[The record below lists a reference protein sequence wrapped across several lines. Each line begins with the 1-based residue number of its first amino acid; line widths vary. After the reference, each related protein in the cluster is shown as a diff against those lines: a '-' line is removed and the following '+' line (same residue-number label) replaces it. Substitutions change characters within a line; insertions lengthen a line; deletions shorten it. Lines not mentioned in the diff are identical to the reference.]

1 MIDSSNVFK
10 SLEERVSVQIR
21 NYLQDNMLAVEYGDL
36 FDRAYVGRIAV
47 DKIADGGFAV
57 FIEVGLN
64 KKAEFIPNKSIAK
77 IVCKYIKRT
86 CRKANR
92 FSVLVGNGGVK
103 ELIVL
108 GGDLNGGGK
117 KAD

>member
-1 MIDSSNVFK
+1 MIDSSNVFN

-36 FDRAYVGRIAV
+36 FDRAYVGRIEV
-47 DKIADGGFAV
+47 DNIEGGFAV
-57 FIEVGLN
+57 YIEVGLN

-77 IVCKYIKRT
+77 IVCRYIKRT
-86 CRKANR
+86 CKKANR
-92 FSVLVGNGGVK
+92 FSVLIENGGVK

-117 KAD
+117 KAN